1 PPAGGSGGRFN
12 RELLHNAEQLL
23 GLSIKAL
30 TNMLAANLEIGLQ
43 YSLTVIYHEDAKLRA
58 MFTDMFT
65 TVLNQ
70 GIDID
75 SLGTDSPDHWKSRL
89 LETLGDPGLKLLLGI
104 NDICQVQDID
114 ELGAAL
120 INIFEARHQT
130 RIMFERIIAIELE
143 RTDSA
148 AELFR
153 RNCLAT
159 RLLSNYAKLH
169 GDAYLKSTLGPAI
182 RKLLAQ
188 PPGTLTFELN
198 PNKMA
203 ESVDRER
210 NLENVER
217 LCSLVIDAI
226 VGSVHSLPPTLR
238 WICNLIYRIVVT
250 RFPDA
255 GYTAVGGFI
264 FLRFLCPA
272 IVAPD
277 AHGICTQ
284 IATAEVRR
292 GLLLCT
298 KITHN
303 MANDILF
310 GNKETYMVPLNR
322 FIAENRSRTMA
333 FLSEIA
339 EPVADDADSV
349 FDAPARSAEPDVDG
363 CDAGS
368 VDGTGVSA
376 KDFVAVQRF
385 IFDHLD
391 RLEPYLSRESMVRAL
406 AQTKP
411 ADRSRGALARSPTS
425 ASAL

>member
-1 PPAGGSGGRFN
+1 
-12 RELLHNAEQLL
+12 
-23 GLSIKAL
+23 
-30 TNMLAANLEIGLQ
+30 
-43 YSLTVIYHEDAKLRA
+43 
-58 MFTDMFT
+58 
-65 TVLNQ
+65 
-70 GIDID
+70 IDID
-75 SLGTDSPDHWKSRL
+75 SLGGDTPEHWKSRL
-89 LETLGDPGLKLLLGI
+89 VETLVDPGLKLLLGI
-104 NDICQVQDID
+104 NEVCQVQDID

-120 INIFEARHQT
+120 INIYESRQQS
-130 RIMFERIIAIELE
+130 RNMFERIIAIELE

-169 GDAYLKSTLGPAI
+169 GETYLKATLVPAI
-182 RKLLAQ
+182 RKVLAQ

-198 PNKMA
+198 PNKMP
-203 ESVDRER
+203 ESADRDR

-226 VGSVHSLPPTLR
+226 VGSVHNLPPTLR
-238 WICNLIYRIVVT
+238 WICNLIYRIVIK

-255 GYTAVGGFI
+255 GYTAVGGFM

-277 AHGICTQ
+277 AHGICAQ
-284 IATAEVRR
+284 ITNPEVRR

-303 MANDILF
+303 LANDILF
-310 GNKETYMVPLNR
+310 GNKETYMVPLNK
-322 FIAENRSRTMA
+322 FISENRTRTMN

-339 EPVADDADSV
+339 ELSDDAESLYEGGAKSIASSGAAQRPNTDYFVSEADTDASQIDS
-349 FDAPARSAEPDVDG
+349 
-363 CDAGS
+363 
-368 VDGTGVSA
+368 TGVGT

-385 IFDHLD
+385 IFEHLD
-391 RLEPYLSRESMVRAL
+391 RLEPYLGRE
-406 AQTKP
+406 P
-411 ADRSRGALARSPTS
+411 I
-425 ASAL
+425 

>member
-1 PPAGGSGGRFN
+1 
-12 RELLHNAEQLL
+12 
-23 GLSIKAL
+23 
-30 TNMLAANLEIGLQ
+30 
-43 YSLTVIYHEDAKLRA
+43 
-58 MFTDMFT
+58 
-65 TVLNQ
+65 
-70 GIDID
+70 
-75 SLGTDSPDHWKSRL
+75 
-89 LETLGDPGLKLLLGI
+89 
-104 NDICQVQDID
+104 
-114 ELGAAL
+114 
-120 INIFEARHQT
+120 
-130 RIMFERIIAIELE
+130 MFERVITVELE

-169 GDAYLKSTLGPAI
+169 GDGYLKATLVPAI

-198 PNKMA
+198 PNKMP
-203 ESVDRER
+203 ESADRDR
-210 NLENVER
+210 NLANVER

-226 VGSVHSLPPTLR
+226 VGSVHNLPPTLR
-238 WICNLIYRIVVT
+238 WICNLIYRIVIK

-277 AHGICTQ
+277 AHGICSQ
-284 IATAEVRR
+284 ITNPEVRR

-303 MANDILF
+303 LANDILF
-310 GNKETYMVPLNR
+310 GNKETYMVPLNK
-322 FIAENRSRTMA
+322 FISENRTRTTD

-339 EPVADDADSV
+339 ELTDDSESLFEGAKSVASSSAAAAAARPSTDYVGSEADT
-349 FDAPARSAEPDVDG
+349 
-363 CDAGS
+363 DAGQTDS
-368 VDGTGVSA
+368 TGVST

-391 RLEPYLSRESMVRAL
+391 RLEPYLGRESMVRIQAPSKPSDKRRSAHARAIGAAAGEKAAGNGGEANGSSEVTATENL
-406 AQTKP
+406 FTQVSYLMRQLGPPPAPAEQAQPKIAVVETT
-411 ADRSRGALARSPTS
+411 AAAGSED
-425 ASAL
+425 